1 MNCERFQDV
10 ISELARESMME
21 AAERTTALEH
31 AAQCRSCAANLEQ
44 EQRLSEGLRALAQE
58 MSSLSASAD
67 VEARVLQAFRER
79 KTTPVVV
86 PLPVRRSRTRYW
98 AAAIAAALLIVF
110 GLFVLK
116 AQLGRQPDKTAETLP
131 SPKSVDTP
139 VGGSVQQP
147 ETPKDRPRN
156 EVVNNSG
163 GSAPR
168 RHRRIENRKPT
179 IPDANQAVAATTNK
193 QQRAEEVVTDFFP
206 IGYVNATSLQEGG
219 QLLRVELPRAAVARF
234 GLPVNMD
241 RPGDRVKA
249 DVLVGTDGLAQA
261 IRFVQ

>member
-10 ISELARESMME
+10 VSELARESIME

-31 AAQCRSCAANLEQ
+31 AAQCRSCAAHLEQ
-44 EQRLSEGLRALAQE
+44 EQRLNGGLRALAQE
-58 MSSLSASAD
+58 MRSLSASPD

-86 PLPVRRSRTRYW
+86 PLPVRRSKARYW

-110 GLFVLK
+110 GLFALK
-116 AQLGRQPDKTAETLP
+116 GQLLRKPENAVIP

-139 VGGSVQQP
+139 VGSSVQQP

-156 EVVNNSG
+156 EVVNNGG

-193 QQRAEEVVTDFFP
+193 PQRAEEVVTDFFP

-249 DVLVGTDGLAQA
+249 DVLVGADGLAQA